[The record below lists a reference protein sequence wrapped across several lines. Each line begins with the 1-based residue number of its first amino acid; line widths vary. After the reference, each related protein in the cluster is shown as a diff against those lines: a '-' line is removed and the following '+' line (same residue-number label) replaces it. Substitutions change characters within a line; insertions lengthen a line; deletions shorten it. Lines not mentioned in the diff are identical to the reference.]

1 MHLGFCLIGK
11 KMASPTLQFKWS
23 MKYHG
28 FFDLSYTKDVEGGVG
43 GKPTKWIVDSSAFFF
58 QKPEKKH

>member
-1 MHLGFCLIGK
+1 
-11 KMASPTLQFKWS
+11 

-43 GKPTKWIVDSSAFFF
+43 GKPTKWIVDSSAFFSRN
-58 QKPEKKH
+58 QKRNIRAAKKEFLSLWAGRGFK

>member
-1 MHLGFCLIGK
+1 
-11 KMASPTLQFKWS
+11 